1 MIEYNFSS
9 EPLSASML
17 AKSFSDFDIK
27 RSQIIAFL
35 ISRGFIDDIK
45 TITELGLANGIS
57 YKYNDIGLKW
67 PVYDINIQRVILNNI
82 DKVKSFECKASAYK
96 QRIINNGVIISL
108 SCSLTFFCN
117 NNEFSIETAKRIL
130 KELNFI
136 EPIGFL
142 WYNKLVNSLWR
153 FKNL

>member
-9 EPLSASML
+9 EPLSASIL
-17 AKSFSDFDIK
+17 SKSFSDFDIK

-35 ISRGFIDDIK
+35 ISRGFINDIK

-57 YKYNDIGLKW
+57 YKYDIGLKW
-67 PVYDINIQRVILNNI
+67 PVYDITIQRLILNNI
-82 DKVKSFECKASAYK
+82 DEVKSFECKASAYK